1 MPSASA
7 PATEPIALPP
17 TFTLARHQLPVAGA
31 CGFAQTQHGEHD
43 VAQHTP
49 RHLAAHAEATQH
61 PLDGVCLARRTRPP
75 SLRSQSC
82 SEVRSRRGGSGRRG
96 GHGGRTWAFC
106 SSRTVVACMSACDFS
121 SSSAR
126 CPIT

>member
-61 PLDGVCLARRTRPP
+61 PLDGVCLARRTAPRLSGLRAAQRCAAAGGGLGGVGAMAAAPGRSAAAAP
-75 SLRSQSC
+75 SSP
-82 SEVRSRRGGSGRRG
+82 
-96 GHGGRTWAFC
+96 A
-106 SSRTVVACMSACDFS
+106 
-121 SSSAR
+121 
-126 CPIT
+126 